1 MSFIGPDLNK
11 TFKDTWV
18 NINGTITD
26 ASEAKISIFDRGFLF
41 ADSVYEVTRTYQ
53 QIPHLLED
61 HLERLRLS
69 AKRLNLP
76 VFLTNETI
84 TQEVYRLLEYIQAPQ
99 ITIRII
105 VTRGVGELNLDPSS
119 ALGSNNLIIISKG
132 KNENP
137 LEWYQKGVHLIISS
151 EQRGHDDLAPGI
163 KAGNY
168 LHSMKALQEAKAK
181 GAYDALLLGGNG
193 EITEGTTFNIWMIK
207 NQAIYTPPLSTGIL
221 EGITR
226 RELFKIAK
234 EHQFSIIEKVFKP
247 DELLNADEVFLTSS
261 GRELVPV
268 TKIEN
273 TTIGTGN
280 PGFLTLKLLELY
292 RQKAKIYIE
301 KQKKGRNT
309 NSPLS

>member
-1 MSFIGPDLNK
+1 MLSIGPHLEK
-11 TFKDTWV
+11 IFKDTWV
-18 NINGTITD
+18 NINGTITQ

-41 ADSVYEVTRTYQ
+41 ADSVYEVTRTYD

-76 VFLTNETI
+76 IFLSDETI
-84 TQEVYRLLEYIQAPQ
+84 VQEVYRLLEYIRAPQ

-119 ALGSNNLIIISKG
+119 ALGSNNLIIIAKG
-132 KNENP
+132 KSENP
-137 LEWYQKGVHLIISS
+137 NEWYEKGVHLIISS

-168 LHSMKALQEAKAK
+168 LHSMKALQEAKGH
-181 GAYDALLLGGNG
+181 GAYDALLLGENG

-207 NQAIYTPPLSTGIL
+207 NQTVYTPPLSTGIL
-221 EGITR
+221 EGTTR
-226 RELFKIAK
+226 RALFKMAQD
-234 EHQFSIIEKVFKP
+234 HQFSIIEKVFKT
-247 DELLNADEVFLTSS
+247 DELFNADEVFLTSS

-268 TKIEN
+268 TKIEDHA
-273 TTIGTGN
+273 IGTGN

-292 RQKAKIYIE
+292 RQETKNYIE
-301 KQKKGRNT
+301 KQKKGR
-309 NSPLS
+309 L

>member
-1 MSFIGPDLNK
+1 MSSIGPDLKNI
-11 TFKDTWV
+11 FKDTWV
-18 NINGTITD
+18 NINGTITQ

-41 ADSVYEVTRTYQ
+41 ADSVYEVTRTYH

-76 VFLTNETI
+76 IFLSDETI
-84 TQEVYRLLEYIQAPQ
+84 AQEVYRLLEYIQAPQ

-119 ALGSNNLIIISKG
+119 ALGSNNLIIIAKG
-132 KNENP
+132 KSENP
-137 LEWYQKGVHLIISS
+137 NEWYEKGVHLIISS
-151 EQRGHDDLAPGI
+151 EQRGHNDLAPGI

-168 LHSMKALQEAKAK
+168 LHSMKALQEAKAQ

-193 EITEGTTFNIWMIK
+193 EITEGTTFNIWMVK
-207 NQAIYTPPLSTGIL
+207 NQTVYTPPLSTGIL

-226 RELFKIAK
+226 RALFKMAQD
-234 EHQFSIIEKVFKP
+234 HQFPIIEKVFKP
-247 DELLNADEVFLTSS
+247 DELFKADEVFLTSS

-268 TKIEN
+268 TKIEDH
-273 TTIGTGN
+273 TIGTGT
-280 PGFLTLKLLELY
+280 PGILTLKLLELY
-292 RQKAKIYIE
+292 RQETRNYIE
-301 KQKKGRNT
+301 KQKKGR
-309 NSPLS
+309 P